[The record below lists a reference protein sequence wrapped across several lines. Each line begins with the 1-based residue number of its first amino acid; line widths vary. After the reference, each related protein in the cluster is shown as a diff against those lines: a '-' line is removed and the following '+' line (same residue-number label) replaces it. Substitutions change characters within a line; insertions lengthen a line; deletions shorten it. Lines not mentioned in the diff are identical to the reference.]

1 MEVSPRTTFA
11 LYLER
16 TATFPPF
23 GTTFHHFLPL
33 MCLSYNIFVEIAS
46 GFSEFTKI
54 PDQKNAEFMRLSGF
68 FSPAGG
74 SWRAGGDLPLFPS
87 FFLTESGGNPVI
99 KTSESGNLLVQARQ
113 PLAGF
118 IAPAHSMRCSLSV
131 TRQMS
136 ARASTVAAC
145 RVYRTKKRL
154 GFLCCASRSAENP
167 QSLFEKLSFFFIA
180 AVTSESH

>member
-74 SWRAGGDLPLFPS
+74 SWRAAGDLPLFPS
-87 FFLTESGGNPVI
+87 FFLTVSGGNPVI

-118 IAPAHSMRCSLSV
+118 IAQKRDWVFFAAHRAVRKIHSLCLKNCLSFLLPLLRQRVTDRQLFLPLRNRCS
-131 TRQMS
+131 
-136 ARASTVAAC
+136 
-145 RVYRTKKRL
+145 
-154 GFLCCASRSAENP
+154 
-167 QSLFEKLSFFFIA
+167 
-180 AVTSESH
+180 VTSSGH

>member
-1 MEVSPRTTFA
+1 
-11 LYLER
+11 
-16 TATFPPF
+16 
-23 GTTFHHFLPL
+23 

-136 ARASTVAAC
+136 ARASTAAAC
-145 RVYRTKKRL
+145 RVYRTKRDWVFFAAHRAVRKIHS
-154 GFLCCASRSAENP
+154 LCLKNC
-167 QSLFEKLSFFFIA
+167 LSFLLPLLRQRVTDRQLFLPLRNRCS
-180 AVTSESH
+180 VTSSGH